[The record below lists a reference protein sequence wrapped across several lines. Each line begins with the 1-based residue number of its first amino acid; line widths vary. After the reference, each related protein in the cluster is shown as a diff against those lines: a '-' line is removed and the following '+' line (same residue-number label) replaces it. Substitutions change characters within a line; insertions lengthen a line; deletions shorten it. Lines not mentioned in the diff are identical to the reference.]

1 MIQIIIKY
9 GRPIVLAVTKAA
21 GNIPVVSWIWGTAT
35 TINWGTS
42 TPDKLW
48 GVPESATIAVNTN
61 PPSISGTA
69 VVGQTLTAIP
79 GTWTGI
85 ATINGNWQRNGVD
98 IVGAKLLNY
107 TLVAADAGNTSNI
120 TYKETATNTAGSAN
134 ATSNT
139 IAQILTARTSAFLTA
154 SAITDATIR
163 SALNTLDVGLI
174 SNSLDTKMKALY
186 PFVGGTA
193 STHKFNFM
201 NSADTDDAFRLAF
214 SPTGWTH
221 SNTGALPNG
230 TSAFANTFLNP
241 TTSLTTSLGL
251 SYYSR
256 TNANTATDQVDI
268 GVITSLDY
276 FYLTTQYNAG
286 TIVNRFFGRCASA
299 SFAINTANADARGYY
314 YLGKTGNGTNLFK
327 SFKNG
332 IIQDTQTGAGVNPNN
347 TVYIGAANV
356 GGSTLYYT
364 NRECAFA
371 TISDGLTDSEAT
383 NCYTLVQA
391 FQTTLG
397 RQV

>member
-21 GNIPVVSWIWGTAT
+21 GSIPPILSWVWGTAT

-48 GVPESATIAVNTN
+48 GVPESATVAVNTN

-107 TLVAADAGNTSNI
+107 TLVQADAGNTSNI
-120 TYKETATNTAGSAN
+120 TYLETATNTAGSAV
-134 ATSNT
+134 ATSNQ
-139 IAQILTARTSAFLTA
+139 IAQILTVRTNSFLTA
-154 SAITDATIR
+154 SAISDTTIR
-163 SALNTLDVGLI
+163 GALNTLDVGLI

-201 NSADTDDAFRLAF
+201 NSADTNAAFRLAF

-230 TSAFANTFLNP
+230 TNAFADTFFIPSVDASTSGFGFGVYSRVDDVTGTKIYGANQSAINITQQNFSNGNFINGTLASNIINFTAAP
-241 TTSLTTSLGL
+241 STRFMYNRRNSTTDMQAYRDGVSLG
-251 SYYSR
+251 
-256 TNANTATDQVDI
+256 TNTAAAIAMPNCKFYFGARNTITNTPDIYDTHEIAFAVLDI
-268 GVITSLDY
+268 GLTNTQALSL
-276 FYLTTQYNAG
+276 
-286 TIVNRFFGRCASA
+286 
-299 SFAINTANADARGYY
+299 
-314 YLGKTGNGTNLFK
+314 
-327 SFKNG
+327 
-332 IIQDTQTGAGVNPNN
+332 
-347 TVYIGAANV
+347 
-356 GGSTLYYT
+356 STLV
-364 NRECAFA
+364 N
-371 TISDGLTDSEAT
+371 
-383 NCYTLVQA
+383 N

>member
-1 MIQIIIKY
+1 MIQVIIKY
-9 GRPIVLAVTKAA
+9 GRPIVLAVIKAA
-21 GNIPVVSWIWGTAT
+21 GNIPVISWIWGIAT

-48 GVPESATIAVNTN
+48 GVPESATVAVNIN

-85 ATINGNWQRNGVD
+85 ATVNGNWQRNGVD

-107 TLVAADAGNTSNI
+107 TLVQADAGNTSNI

-134 ATSNT
+134 AVSNQ
-139 IAQILTARTSAFLTA
+139 IAQILTVRTNSFLTA
-154 SAITDATIR
+154 SAISDVTIKD
-163 SALNTLDVGLI
+163 ALNTFDVGLI

-201 NSADTDDAFRLAF
+201 NSADTNAAFRLTF

-230 TSAFANTFLNP
+230 TNAFADTFLVCSTEFN
-241 TTSLTTSLGL
+241 TTTFNHF

-256 TNANTATDQVDI
+256 SNTAKAAEYVMGAFDGVGNI
-268 GVITSLDY
+268 GMIIRRNDNSSLMIADY
-276 FYLTTQYNAG
+276 PSSTTFRAATG
-286 TIVNRFFGRCASA
+286 SVADSRGFF
-299 SFAINTANADARGYY
+299 
-314 YLGKTGNGTNLFK
+314 LG
-327 SFKNG
+327 S
-332 IIQDTQTGAGVNPNN
+332 QTGANIKMFKNN
-347 TVYIGAANV
+347 LLLASNTGATLNAAQPTRSVYIGALNSTPANF
-356 GGSTLYYT
+356 YT
-364 NRECAFA
+364 DKECAFA
-371 TISDGLTDSEAT
+371 SIGQGLNDTEVT
-383 NCYTLVQA
+383 NYNTLVQA

-397 RQV
+397 RNV